1 MLMMMRL
8 KLSCVFLSL
17 LLLVLLAPSAEC
29 SCESTTKTQ
38 FSDLDKSSYGNAKHQ
53 ALKYK
58 LAAIF
63 SILAASFLGVSL
75 PILGKKLPSLHPDNP
90 IFFLIKSFAAGVILS
105 TAFVH
110 ILPDAFAS
118 LASPALGDTP
128 WHNFPFAGFIA
139 MLAAIGTM
147 MIDTFATSY
156 FERSHFGRAAEEQP
170 AAAAMGK
177 GDEEKDMHEGHVHVH
192 THATHGHA
200 HGSAHDHKSSQLTR
214 HRIIS
219 QVLELGVVVHS
230 VIIGVSLGASG
241 SPRTIK
247 PLVAALTFHQLFEGI
262 GLGGCISQAK
272 FESRKIVV
280 MVAFFCLTTPVAIGV
295 GMGLSSMYKEDKPS
309 ALIVEG
315 SLNSA
320 SAGILT
326 YMALVDLIAADY
338 MNPIMLQN
346 LKLQMGANLS
356 LLLGSAS
363 MSLLATW
370 A

>member
-1 MLMMMRL
+1 MM
-8 KLSCVFLSL
+8 KLSCIFLSL
-17 LLLVLLAPSAEC
+17 VLLLVFLAASAEC
-29 SCESTTKTQ
+29 RCESMTKTQ
-38 FSDLDKSSYGNAKHQ
+38 LSDLEKPYNNTKHQ

-63 SILAASFLGVSL
+63 SILTASFLGVSL

-110 ILPDAFAS
+110 ILPDAFSS
-118 LASPALGDTP
+118 LASPNLSETP

-147 MIDTFATSY
+147 MVDTFATSY
-156 FERSHFGRAAEEQP
+156 FERSHFGKAADEQSP
-170 AAAAMGK
+170 AAGK
-177 GDEEKDMHEGHVHVH
+177 G
-192 THATHGHA
+192 
-200 HGSAHDHKSSQLTR
+200 TR
-214 HRIIS
+214 RRTHRIIS

-230 VIIGVSLGASG
+230 VIIGVSLGASDN
-241 SPRTIK
+241 PRTIK

-272 FESRKIVV
+272 FESRKIAAMVV
-280 MVAFFCLTTPVAIGV
+280 FFCLTTPVGIGV
-295 GMGLSSMYKEDKPS
+295 GMGMSSMYQEGKPS
-309 ALIVEG
+309 ALVVEG

-338 MNPIMLQN
+338 MNPIMLHN

>member
-1 MLMMMRL
+1 MM
-8 KLSCVFLSL
+8 KLSCIFLSL
-17 LLLVLLAPSAEC
+17 VLLLVFLAASAEC
-29 SCESTTKTQ
+29 RCESMTKTQ
-38 FSDLDKSSYGNAKHQ
+38 LSDLEKPYNNTKHQ

-63 SILAASFLGVSL
+63 SILTASFLGVSL

-110 ILPDAFAS
+110 ILPDAFSS
-118 LASPALGDTP
+118 LASPDLSENP

-147 MIDTFATSY
+147 MVDTFATSY
-156 FERSHFGRAAEEQP
+156 FERSHFGKAADEPPP
-170 AAAAMGK
+170 AAGK

-200 HGSAHDHKSSQLTR
+200 HGSAHDFKSSELTR

-230 VIIGVSLGASG
+230 VIIGVSLGASDN
-241 SPRTIK
+241 PRTIK

-272 FESRKIVV
+272 FKSRKIAA
-280 MVAFFCLTTPVAIGV
+280 MVAFFCLTTPVGIGV
-295 GMGLSSMYKEDKPS
+295 GMGMSSMYQEGKPS
-309 ALIVEG
+309 ALVVEG

-338 MNPIMLQN
+338 MNPIMLHN